1 MLLDDYTQEKS
12 FQISHQLEFL
22 QQLLCGLKSGCIDLI
37 IPNQNS
43 PLDNE
48 NHNEEFI
55 GRLCRLVVTAPTQSL
70 SQQSYRL
77 LARIEETI
85 SKKKC
90 LELIGF
96 LFALSVPSLCALGIE
111 FMKKGMKREYEE
123 IEAGVNQKESPP
135 SLIFTAKRTVDDII
149 CLIVFNPTSPLY
161 TTQQKENKK
170 KNVLDDSLVLLDK
183 LDIIMQ
189 ALNFYRFLQ
198 MKEKEHKSTNYDIFS
213 EDTQDSI
220 RSLFWIPMKK
230 AVDDTTNSLQD
241 ETSFLRKQLILNRGP
256 IFLNL
261 VPLQLQLLYDQLE
274 RV

>member
-1 MLLDDYTQEKS
+1 
-12 FQISHQLEFL
+12 
-22 QQLLCGLKSGCIDLI
+22 
-37 IPNQNS
+37 
-43 PLDNE
+43 
-48 NHNEEFI
+48 
-55 GRLCRLVVTAPTQSL
+55 
-70 SQQSYRL
+70 
-77 LARIEETI
+77 
-85 SKKKC
+85 
-90 LELIGF
+90 
-96 LFALSVPSLCALGIE
+96 
-111 FMKKGMKREYEE
+111 
-123 IEAGVNQKESPP
+123 
-135 SLIFTAKRTVDDII
+135 
-149 CLIVFNPTSPLY
+149 LIVFNPTSPLY
-161 TTQQKENKK
+161 TTQQQKNKK

-198 MKEKEHKSTNYDIFS
+198 MKEKEHKGTNYDIFS